1 MIKTSLIQTV
11 TLFNTVK
18 AIYAAPESEN
28 VGWIQTELRWNLM
41 PVYTGPERRSG
52 DDRRDYNSSFFKQL
66 FYRGMR
72 EAARRAED
80 RMQIRVFDRYP
91 RSLMIAVITIMSL
104 SLLDAFLTLI
114 LISKGATEI
123 NPVMNYYLRYGPEVF
138 LLVKYGLTVLSVL
151 LVVIAKEP
159 ISSRYCLPGK
169 LLNLFA
175 AFFGGVV
182 IWEIYLLLFF

>member
-1 MIKTSLIQTV
+1 
-11 TLFNTVK
+11 
-18 AIYAAPESEN
+18 
-28 VGWIQTELRWNLM
+28 M

-66 FYRGMR
+66 LYRGMR
-72 EAARRAED
+72 ETARRAED
-80 RMQIRVFDRYP
+80 RMRIRVFDRYP

-114 LISKGATEI
+114 LISKGATEL

-159 ISSRYCLPGK
+159 ISFRYCLSGK

-175 AFFGGVV
+175 VFFGGVV